1 MKKALSIILVAA
13 MVIVMVACAK
23 KDNTAETT
31 TEAAAETAAQAVS
44 EAAET
49 TAETAAQPETEAVK
63 EEPVGMINPM
73 VEINDDKEFE
83 TQLGIK
89 IDTSQIMAQ
98 TKLFIINKD
107 LAHITWTQPNVEN
120 EEVEF
125 TLRAT
130 RNAELGPKSHGIQGE
145 LTKINDI
152 EVQGVNGPVTI
163 TASSQ
168 GNYTIYTW
176 KVGDTFY
183 SLTYDKAMS
192 QMAMA
197 EVLDQVMFA
206 TGTMACAKSVVPL
219 PYEVDLNNIA
229 DGIYTVLVEKDGIKE
244 AGGKYTMACEV
255 YTKELFDV
263 VDVHTLNPGD
273 IVTIGGDM
281 VITVNTVEEKDGE
294 IIINGGDEGDGG
306 CILSPGEGG
315 TYFYRGLDD
324 YPSFTNHGR
333 TILEI
338 ADDVVLTDTSN
349 IEDGCKE
356 VVVTGAKEV
365 ADYLAKSVY
374 ARLTPA
380 SGSILTEN
388 KKVIEIKTW
397 YTP

>member
-13 MVIVMVACAK
+13 MIIVMVACAK
-23 KDNTAETT
+23 KDNTAEIT
-31 TEAAAETAAQAVS
+31 TEAAAETAAQ
-44 EAAET
+44 
-49 TAETAAQPETEAVK
+49 PETEAAK

-89 IDTSQIMAQ
+89 IDTSQITAQ
-98 TKLFIINKD
+98 KKLFIINKD
-107 LAHITWTQPNVEN
+107 LAHVTWKQTNVNN

-130 RNAELGPKSHGIQGE
+130 RNTELGPKSHGIQGE

-163 TASSQ
+163 TAASQ

-183 SLTYDKAMS
+183 SLTYDKSMS

-206 TGTMACAKSVVPL
+206 TGTMAL
-219 PYEVDLNNIA
+219 PQKEVLPEPTFVDINNPE
-229 DGIYTVLVEKDGIKE
+229 DRIYNVLVEKGGITETDGR
-244 AGGKYTMACEV
+244 YTMDCEI
-255 YTKELFDV
+255 YEKELFDV
-263 VDVHTLNPGD
+263 VSVHTLNPGD
-273 IVTIGGDM
+273 TITISGDM

-315 TYFYRGLDD
+315 TYIYRGYDD
-324 YPSFTNHGR
+324 IPSFSYMGKVTF
-333 TILEI
+333 EI

-356 VVVTGAKEV
+356 VVVTGAKDV
-365 ADYLAKSVY
+365 ADYLANSVY
-374 ARLTPA
+374 ARLTPT
-380 SGSILTEN
+380 SGSIRTEN
-388 KKVIEIKTW
+388 KKVVEIKTW

>member
-1 MKKALSIILVAA
+1 MKKALSVILVAA
-13 MVIVMVACAK
+13 IVIVMVACAK
-23 KDNTAETT
+23 KDNADKTETQAV
-31 TEAAAETAAQAVS
+31 TEAAAQ
-44 EAAET
+44 EAATEEVT
-49 TAETAAQPETEAVK
+49 ETAAQPETEAVK

-73 VEINDDKEFE
+73 VEIDDDKEFE
-83 TQLGIK
+83 SQLGIK
-89 IDTSQIMAQ
+89 IDTKQIMAK
-98 TKLFIINKD
+98 TKLFIINKN

-130 RNAELGPKSHGIQGE
+130 KNAELGPTCHGIQGE

-152 EVQGVNGPVTI
+152 EIQGVNGPVTI
-163 TASSQ
+163 TVSSQ

-183 SLTYDKAMS
+183 SLTYDKSMS

-206 TGTMACAKSVVPL
+206 TGTMAWTKSVVPL
-219 PYEVDLNNIA
+219 PYEVDVDNIA

-244 AGGKYTMACEV
+244 ADGKYTMDCEV
-255 YTKELFDV
+255 YAKELFDV

-273 IVTIGGDM
+273 TVTIGGDM
-281 VITVNTVEEKDGE
+281 VVTVDTVEEKDGE

-315 TYFYRGLDD
+315 TYFYRGFNDH
-324 YPSFTNHGR
+324 PSFSYIGKVTV
-333 TILEI
+333 EI

-356 VVVTGAKEV
+356 VVVTGAKDV

-380 SGSILTEN
+380 SGSIRTEN
-388 KKVIEIKTW
+388 KKVVEIKTW